1 MVSHPLFDQL
11 LLVALVFIYLLL
23 RVRWNDHPP
32 RMPHPLPAP
41 APPRRRRAKAPKPFA
56 GLIHKP
62 LCEACAQGTDERPK
76 APGSP
81 PSMITFSRG
90 RRRTVDTHMH
100 FCRLPCKF
108 DFSCVVV
115 LPTSMRVVS
124 QILLRWS

>member
-1 MVSHPLFDQL
+1 MVSHPLLYQL

-23 RVRWNDHPP
+23 HVRLDAPPP
-32 RMPHPLPAP
+32 RVPYPLPAP

-62 LCEACAQGTDERPK
+62 LCEACAQGADARPK
-76 APGSP
+76 APSSP

-100 FCRLPCKF
+100 FCPHER
-108 DFSCVVV
+108 
-115 LPTSMRVVS
+115 
-124 QILLRWS
+124 